1 MADDRTPRTASL
13 TERPPDDDLPPPR
26 KRGDRADGRPGVPPD
41 HELAAARESS
51 ERRADQEPR
60 PRMT

>member
-13 TERPPDDDLPPPR
+13 TERPPDDDVPSPHKRDARTDRTRGIPR
-26 KRGDRADGRPGVPPD
+26 D

-60 PRMT
+60 PRIT